1 MKVANPSYTVVVH
14 RSRGA
19 LEIMISFR
27 ASIMEF
33 ATDASIERNGW
44 TMFLLKSI
52 VMEWALE
59 NYTRLQADDSAA
71 TSSEQEDVSRGRS

>member
-1 MKVANPSYTVVVH
+1 
-14 RSRGA
+14 
-19 LEIMISFR
+19 
-27 ASIMEF
+27 MEF

-52 VMEWALE
+52 VLEWALE

-71 TSSEQEDVSRGRS
+71 ASSEQEDVSRGRS